1 MTFEDLKLNRQLLN
15 AIEDLKWNQTTEI
28 QEKAIPLVLAGH
40 DLVGIAQTGTGKTA
54 AYLLP
59 ILRKLNYASTNNPRA
74 LILAPTKELIIQIKE
89 QIHELAK
96 YTDLRCVA
104 LYGGIGP
111 KAQMEEIKQGTDIII
126 ATPGRLIDIYSR
138 GALPTKEI
146 KTMVMDEADR
156 LMDMGFMSQIRSIL
170 EFVPNKR
177 QNLLFSATFHERVEK
192 LAGEVLKFPE
202 RVEVTPQATTATTI
216 TQSVYHTE
224 NIATKLNLME
234 FLLNQEAYSKVMV
247 FVNSKKSADTVYNH
261 LKKKVKVGIRVIH
274 SNKGQNSRI
283 NAMKE
288 FEEGEVKILIATDV
302 SARGIDI
309 DDVTHVFNYEI
320 PYLYEEY
327 VHRIGRTG
335 RAFKNGIAISF
346 ANKAERKHLE
356 LVEEMIQQKIHVA
369 KMPKEVTVPATPKEE
384 IIENERQLDFFKR
397 KADPTFKGAF
407 HEKKFVI
414 KEREEKE
421 KKKRVFKGKSW
432 RK

>member
-15 AIEDLKWNQTTEI
+15 AIDDLKWNQTTEI

-59 ILRKLNYASTNNPRA
+59 ILRKLNYASSDNPRA
-74 LILAPTKELIIQIKE
+74 LILAPTKELIIQIRE
-89 QIHELAK
+89 QIQELAK

-111 KAQMEEIKQGTDIII
+111 KAQIEEIKKGTDIII

-170 EFVPNKR
+170 EFVPAKR

-192 LAGEVLKFPE
+192 LAGEFLKFPE
-202 RVEVTPQATTATTI
+202 RIEVTPQATAATTI

-224 NIATKLNLME
+224 NIATKLNMME
-234 FLLNQEAYSKVMV
+234 YLLNKEEFSKVMI

-261 LKKKVKVGIRVIH
+261 LKRKFQGGMRVIH

-288 FEEGEVKILIATDV
+288 FEDGVVKVLVATDV

-309 DDVTHVFNYEI
+309 DDVSHVFNYEI

-335 RAFKNGIAISF
+335 RAFKNGVAISF

-356 LVEEMIQQKIHVA
+356 LVEEIINQKI
-369 KMPKEVTVPATPKEE
+369 
-384 IIENERQLDFFKR
+384 
-397 KADPTFKGAF
+397 
-407 HEKKFVI
+407 
-414 KEREEKE
+414 
-421 KKKRVFKGKSW
+421 SCC
-432 RK
+432 

>member
-15 AIEDLKWNQTTEI
+15 AIEDLKWHQTTEI

-59 ILRKLNYASTNNPRA
+59 ILRKLNYASSDNPRA
-74 LILAPTKELIIQIKE
+74 LVLAPTKELIIQLRE
-89 QIHELAK
+89 QFLELAK

-111 KAQMEEIKQGTDIII
+111 KAQIEEIKKGTDIII
-126 ATPGRLIDIYSR
+126 ATPGRLIDVYSR

-170 EFVPNKR
+170 EFVPAKR

-192 LAGEVLKFPE
+192 LAGEFLKFPE
-202 RVEVTPQATTATTI
+202 RIEVTPQATTATTI
-216 TQSVYHTE
+216 TQYVYHTE
-224 NIATKLNLME
+224 NIATKLNMME
-234 FLLNQEAYSKVMV
+234 HLLNKEEFSKVMI
-247 FVNSKKSADTVYNH
+247 FVNSKKSADTVYNY
-261 LKKKVKVGIRVIH
+261 LKRKFEGGMRVIH

-288 FEEGEVKILIATDV
+288 FEDGVVKVLVATDV

-309 DDVTHVFNYEI
+309 DNVSHVFNFEI

-335 RAFKNGIAISF
+335 RAFKNGVAISF

-356 LVEEMIQQKIHVA
+356 LVEEIINQKITVA
-369 KMPKEVTVPATPKEE
+369 KMPKEVVVPATPKAE
-384 IIENERQLDFFKR
+384 IIDNERQLDFFKR

-414 KEREEKE
+414 EEREEKE
-421 KKKRVFKGKSW
+421 KKKKLFKGKSW

>member
-15 AIEDLKWNQTTEI
+15 AIDDLKWNQTTEI

-59 ILRKLNYASTNNPRA
+59 ILRKLNYASSDNPRA
-74 LILAPTKELIIQIKE
+74 LILAPTKELIIQIRE
-89 QIHELAK
+89 QIQELAK

-111 KAQMEEIKQGTDIII
+111 KAQIEEIKKGTDIII

-170 EFVPNKR
+170 EFVPRKR

-192 LAGEVLKFPE
+192 LAGEFLKFPE
-202 RVEVTPQATTATTI
+202 RIEVTPQATAATTI

-234 FLLNQEAYSKVMV
+234 YLLNKEEFSKVMI

-261 LKKKVKVGIRVIH
+261 LKRKFQGGMRVIH

-288 FEEGEVKILIATDV
+288 FEDGIVKVLVATDV

-309 DDVTHVFNYEI
+309 DDVSHVFNYEI

-335 RAFKNGIAISF
+335 RAFKNGVAISF

-356 LVEEMIQQKIHVA
+356 LVEEIINQKITVA
-369 KMPKEVTVPATPKEE
+369 KMPKEVVVPETPKAE

-414 KEREEKE
+414 QEREEKE
-421 KKKRVFKGKSW
+421 KKKKIFKGKSW